1 MLRKFKYHY
10 KEMLY
15 MMEETS
21 VIDFYFK
28 FVLKLV

>member
-10 KEMLY
+10 KETLY
-15 MMEETS
+15 MMEETL

-28 FVLKLV
+28 FMLRLV